1 MKRKLKP
8 KKKVKEMLLF
18 IIVAL
23 VITTLLYAA
32 ATINQT
38 REEHDL
44 TFCEAIQYLIEN
56 RQNNY

>member
-1 MKRKLKP
+1 MKRKLKL

-18 IIVAL
+18 IITA
-23 VITTLLYAA
+23 VIITALLYAA
-32 ATINQT
+32 ATINQI

-56 RQNNY
+56 R

>member
-1 MKRKLKP
+1 MKRQLKL

-44 TFCEAIQYLIEN
+44 TFCEAIQYLIEE
-56 RQNNY
+56 